1 MELREYFKI
10 IGRHWL
16 VFLLSII
23 VLTLGT
29 FLYLKMQPKTYLAS
43 TTLTVNKASAVKQ
56 SQVSYY
62 IYDNYYNV
70 QSSQLF
76 SQIVTSWFSSPSV
89 VSEIYDKAGVV
100 VPDVAQSK
108 LSKTFKALRQEP
120 ATINVMLV
128 SANRDDTGKLIDAAA
143 TVMQEKTNELARTD
157 KENVYDIVKFNS
169 VVSENITNLKFDL
182 IIAFL
187 ASIMFG
193 AVLAL
198 GIEYFKKS

>member
-187 ASIMFG
+187 VSIMFG